1 MSQSGRELQ
10 VTVCWAAG
18 WTIYLSGELDAAGSS
33 QLDRVGA
40 ALADAQIAAAD
51 FDLSGVTFMD
61 TAGWANLAA
70 AMSTVEASGAVTRTR
85 NPSPSVRRLLD
96 VVRRLP
102 ARAAPGEY
110 SRA

>member
-1 MSQSGRELQ
+1 MSKSGRELQ

-18 WTIYLSGELDAAGSS
+18 WTIYLSGELDAAGSG

-40 ALADAQIAAAD
+40 ALAGAQVGAAD

-70 AMSTVEASGAVTRTR
+70 AMSTVEATGAVIRTR
-85 NPSPSVRRLLD
+85 NPSPSVRRLMD
-96 VVRRLP
+96 IVRSLP
-102 ARAAPGEY
+102 ARPTPGEY
-110 SRA
+110 SLA